1 MINAKINNEINLT
14 YPEGYNEMNE
24 AELSRYFGTPD
35 NRWGVFDPGR
45 HIVISVGW
53 NKPGFFSSMGDAESF
68 LLKMTS
74 RMRRTLL
81 NYQVVNE
88 YELKIASKDAN
99 GIRFEYRV
107 NDSVSVHSADLVVFK
122 YKSKFYAIQFAAR
135 KNKADEY
142 RREFLELLQS
152 ITLDK

>member
-45 HIVISVGW
+45 HIIISVGW
-53 NKPGFFSSMGDAESF
+53 NKPGFRNSMGDAESY

-74 RMRRTLL
+74 HMRRALL

-88 YELKIASKDAN
+88 YEIMIASKNAK
-99 GIRFEYRV
+99 GVRFEYRV
-107 NDSVSVHSADLVVFK
+107 NDSVDVHSADLVVFK
-122 YKSKFYAIQFAAR
+122 YKKKFYAVQFAAR
-135 KNKADEY
+135 KSKVDEC
-142 RREFLELLQS
+142 RREFLDLLRS
-152 ITLDK
+152 ISLDK

>member
-45 HIVISVGW
+45 HIVISVAW
-53 NKPGFFSSMGDAESF
+53 TKPGFRSSMGDAESF

-88 YELKIASKDAN
+88 YELKIASKNAC
-99 GIRFEYRV
+99 GVRFEYRV
-107 NDSVSVHSADLVVFK
+107 NDSIDVHSADLVVFK
-122 YKSKFYAIQFAAR
+122 YKKKFYAVQFAAR
-135 KNKADEY
+135 KSKVEEY
-142 RREFLELLQS
+142 RREYLELLGS
-152 ITLDK
+152 ISLEK